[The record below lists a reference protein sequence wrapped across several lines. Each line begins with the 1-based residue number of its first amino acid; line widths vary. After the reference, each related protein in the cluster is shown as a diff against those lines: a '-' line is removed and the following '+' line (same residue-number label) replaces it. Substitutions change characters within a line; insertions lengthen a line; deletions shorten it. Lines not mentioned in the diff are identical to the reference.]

1 MIYGFLV
8 SRFDK
13 TVIAIVST
21 CFDGLCGGVSKALGF
36 AELLLEKGVEI
47 LESQGLRGVVDN
59 AKRASL
65 KQSERE

>member
-1 MIYGFLV
+1 M
-8 SRFDK
+8 
-13 TVIAIVST
+13 IAIVST